1 MYLHESVFVA
11 PQTSQELLAPSSRS
25 TQVRPTCPA
34 HSRSRRRSKR
44 RRAAALRVICLA
56 TLPLALACASQVRPP
71 VWENRPQLVEV
82 DSRGPG
88 RLFVKRDHEIGRYDD
103 LFLFN
108 VGFHY
113 RDGQSRLGA
122 ADEDRIMAM
131 LVAAIEGGQNGG
143 IGVATHPGPCVLAVD
158 FYVKDLELAH
168 RTSWKGSFSEFKSS
182 LGSATLILELRDSQS
197 NEPLARFIERRNLG
211 GGWWLGQREE
221 QLDRL
226 ARVVGLAVNDMG
238 QQLSRITSPTSS
250 EYDVRCEGAM
260 TKVALDEH

>member
-25 TQVRPTCPA
+25 TPAGPTCPA
-34 HSRSRRRSKR
+34 HPQSGCRSKR
-44 RRAAALRVICLA
+44 RRAAALRVVCLA
-56 TLPLALACASQVRPP
+56 TLPLALACASPVQPP
-71 VWENRPQLVEV
+71 VWENRPHLVEV

-88 RLFVKRDHEIGRYDD
+88 RLFVKQDHEIGRYDD

-113 RDGQSRLGA
+113 RDGQTRLGA

-143 IGVATHPGPCVLAVD
+143 VGVATDPGPCVLALD

-168 RTSWKGSFSEFKSS
+168 PTSWKGSFSMFRRS

-211 GGWWLGQREE
+211 GGWWMGQREE

-226 ARVVGLAVNDMG
+226 TQAVGLAVSNMG
-238 QQLSRITSPTSS
+238 QQLSRITSPTSD
-250 EYDVRCEGAM
+250 EYDRRCEGAM
-260 TKVALDEH
+260 TNVALGEH